1 MQTPK
6 GLKKGDKV
14 IILSTAR
21 KIQKEELDT
30 AIGIIKSWGLEPLL
44 GETIGAES
52 NQYAGSDAIR
62 TDDFQKALNDPNI
75 KAIFCARGGYGTIRM
90 LDALDFSIFQSSPKW
105 IIGYSDVTVLHAHI
119 HQNFGV
125 ESLHANMPITYPSS
139 GDNESTKSIW
149 KALSSSHLNYTWDSH
164 SLNKTGSAEAMLIGG
179 NLSVLYSILGS
190 NSEIDTRGKILFLED
205 LDEYV
210 YHIDRMMINL
220 RRSGKLEKLKGLI
233 IGGMS
238 DMNDNAIPF
247 GKSAEEIILEHCKD
261 YNYPVAFNFPAG
273 HIDDNRALIIGRCS
287 KLNVENNSCSLD
299 Q

>member
-1 MQTPK
+1 M
-6 GLKKGDKV
+6 
-14 IILSTAR
+14 
-21 KIQKEELDT
+21 
-30 AIGIIKSWGLEPLL
+30 
-44 GETIGAES
+44 
-52 NQYAGSDAIR
+52 
-62 TDDFQKALNDPNI
+62 
-75 KAIFCARGGYGTIRM
+75 
-90 LDALDFSIFQSSPKW
+90 
-105 IIGYSDVTVLHAHI
+105 
-119 HQNFGV
+119 
-125 ESLHANMPITYPSS
+125 
-139 GDNESTKSIW
+139 
-149 KALSSSHLNYTWDSH
+149 
-164 SLNKTGSAEAMLIGG
+164 
-179 NLSVLYSILGS
+179 
-190 NSEIDTRGKILFLED
+190 
-205 LDEYV
+205 DEYV